1 MCEAHFHTGL
11 LFHLNNKAACIF
23 GQSSPCLEQLLNK
36 LSCRFSMRK
45 CSAPVHLSCESI
57 ADNTDKSLCAGVG
70 GILAASCNKLSNHT
84 WLTSAIGAIG
94 LVPDTRRER
103 LYGDAAVH
111 MVSNRRAGLW
121 QDPKQLASAL
131 IEATAHG
138 EILNYVELGVHT
150 AWTACTVGAYLSR
163 LTTKA
168 FHGLAVDSSREHV
181 AKYTANLLER
191 LNMRFMTR
199 NTFDML
205 LHQQPQQPEQRAH
218 DARLFGLC
226 FIDADHDYMG
236 VRTDYESLAPRCLIW
251 MCSDAPFIAPLCTS
265 H

>member
-1 MCEAHFHTGL
+1 VVFPLIGCWRAAIIYPWECKGFVEL
-11 LFHLNNKAACIF
+11 LQNPYL
-23 GQSSPCLEQLLNK
+23 
-36 LSCRFSMRK
+36 SMR

-57 ADNTDKSLCAGVG
+57 ADTTDNRLCAGVG

-138 EILNYVELGVHT
+138 EVLSYVELGVHT

-163 LTTKA
+163 MTTKA

-181 AKYTANLLER
+181 AKYTADLLER

-199 NTFDML
+199 NAFDML
-205 LHQQPQQPEQRAH
+205 LEQQPHLQPQQPQQPQQRAH
-218 DARLFGLC
+218 VARLFDLC

-236 VRTDYESLAPRCLIW
+236 VRTDYESLAPRCSTDW
-251 MCSDAPFIAPLCTS
+251 MMQRCTVYCTGL
-265 H
+265 HL

>member
-1 MCEAHFHTGL
+1 VEL
-11 LFHLNNKAACIF
+11 LQN
-23 GQSSPCLEQLLNK
+23 PY
-36 LSCRFSMRK
+36 FSMR

-57 ADNTDKSLCAGVG
+57 ADTTDNRLCAGVG

-138 EILNYVELGVHT
+138 EVLSYVELGVHT

-163 LTTKA
+163 MTTKA

-181 AKYTANLLER
+181 AKYTADLLER

-199 NTFDML
+199 NAFDML
-205 LHQQPQQPEQRAH
+205 LEQQPHLQPQQPQQRAH
-218 DARLFGLC
+218 VARLFDLC

-236 VRTDYESLAPRCLIW
+236 VRTDYESLAPRCSDW
-251 MCSDAPFIAPLCTS
+251 MMQRCTVYCTGLHLGLYLIAPRIVLDCTS
-265 H
+265 DCTGLHR